1 VPRDLFELVR
11 AQGLR
16 CVKVAAMKIDRRGF
30 LLTSSAALLAANKL
44 SLGASKS
51 ESNRSSSSSGR
62 PPAADGKQVTVYT
75 TADKTT
81 HRIAA
86 TDTVNFKPVGQPKE
100 TQICVF
106 VDPTRQFQT
115 FLGIGGALTDAAA
128 ETFALL
134 PKEKQRE
141 LITAYFDEQ
150 NGIGYKLARTN
161 IHSCDF
167 SSESYTYIA
176 EGDRELK
183 TFSIEHDRKYR
194 IPFIKQAV
202 AATRGKLNI
211 FGSPWSPPAFMKDNN
226 DILHGGVLKPEF
238 YPSWANYFARFIKAY
253 QSEGIPI
260 WGVSIQNEPMATQ
273 KWESCI
279 FTAETER
286 DFLKNHL
293 GPRLK
298 REGLADKKIIA
309 WDHNRDLIYQRA
321 STILSD
327 PQAAK
332 FVWGIGFHWYEP
344 WSGGEPM
351 FDNVRLVH
359 ETFPDKQLIFTE
371 GCVDSFDAKR
381 IGEWKFGEQY
391 GRSMIND
398 FNNGTVGWTDWN
410 VLLDEKGG
418 PNHVGNFCFAPVH
431 ADTKTGELT
440 YLSSYYYIGHFSKF
454 IQPGARRIASSPSRS
469 QLLSTA
475 FLNPDGKVT
484 VVVMNPSDKPAN
496 YWLWL
501 NGNAAEVNGLP
512 HSIQTL
518 VF

>member
-1 VPRDLFELVR
+1 
-11 AQGLR
+11 
-16 CVKVAAMKIDRRGF
+16 MKIDRRNF
-30 LLTSSAALLAANKL
+30 LLSSSAALLAQNQLLAAAK
-44 SLGASKS
+44 SKPDQPEEPS
-51 ESNRSSSSSGR
+51 RELF
-62 PPAADGKQVTVYT
+62 PTAPKQVTVYT
-75 TADKTT
+75 TADKTKL
-81 HRIAA
+81 RISP
-86 TDTVNFKPVGQPKE
+86 TDSLSFKAVGQPKE

-106 VDPTRQFQT
+106 VDPARQFQT
-115 FLGIGGALTDAAA
+115 FLGIGGALTDASA

-141 LITAYFDEQ
+141 FLDAHFDEER
-150 NGIGYKLARTN
+150 GIGYKLARTN

-167 SSESYTYIA
+167 SSDIYTYVD
-176 EGDRELK
+176 EGDKDLK
-183 TFSIEHDRKYR
+183 SFSIDHDKKYR
-194 IPFIKQAV
+194 IPFIKQAL
-202 AATRGKLNI
+202 ATARGKLNI
-211 FGSPWSPPAFMKDNN
+211 FASPWSPPAFMKDNN
-226 DILHGGVLKPEF
+226 DILHGGKLKLEF
-238 YPSWANYFARFIKAY
+238 YQSWANYYAKFIKAY
-253 QSEGIPI
+253 RSEGIPI
-260 WGVSIQNEPMATQ
+260 WGLSIQNEPMATQ
-273 KWESCI
+273 RWESCI
-279 FTAETER
+279 YSAEEER

-293 GPRLK
+293 GPTLK
-298 REGLADKKIIA
+298 REGLADKKVIA

-321 STILSD
+321 STILTD

-359 ETFPDKQLIFTE
+359 ETFPDKPLIFTE
-371 GCVDSFDAKR
+371 GCVDSFNPQKL
-381 IGEWKFGEQY
+381 GEWKFGEQY

-410 VLLDEKGG
+410 ILLDETGG
-418 PNHVGNFCFAPVH
+418 PNHVANFCFAPVH
-431 ADTKTGELT
+431 ANTKTGELT

-484 VVVMNPSDKPAN
+484 VVVMNPTEKPAS
-496 YWLWL
+496 YWLWVS
-501 NGNAAEVNGLP
+501 GNAAEVNSLP